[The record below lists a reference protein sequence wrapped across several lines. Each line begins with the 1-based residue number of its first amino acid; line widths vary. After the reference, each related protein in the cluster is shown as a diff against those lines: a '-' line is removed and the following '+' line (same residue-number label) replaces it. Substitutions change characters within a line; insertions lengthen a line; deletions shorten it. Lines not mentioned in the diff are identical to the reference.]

1 MQDCWQKSTAAGFIR
16 EEMIAAIES
25 DTGKTCNLSLSV
37 ASDNKPSLKIN
48 CTENL
53 VTVRKKD
60 QNILKVPYYFN
71 IENAVLNIANGS
83 AVRSGLNVDLEYYSQ
98 NNVNIVIMLTSD
110 GEEYLPSSTLEE
122 AQKMADEYVPDVSE
136 SENEDFEDTP
146 PSEY

>member
-1 MQDCWQKSTAAGFIR
+1 MTLTNQQSGNNAEAEIYQSQGDPADQESAQ
-16 EEMIAAIES
+16 EETYDIQYI
-25 DTGKTCNLSLSV
+25 TG
-37 ASDNKPSLKIN
+37 
-48 CTENL
+48 
-53 VTVRKKD
+53 
-60 QNILKVPYYFN
+60 NILYSDENTITVEVGESGNYYNMVFN

-122 AQKMADEYVPDVSE
+122 AQKMTDEYVPDVSE
-136 SENEDFEDTP
+136 SENEDFEDTS

>member
-37 ASDNKPSLKIN
+37 ASDNKPSLKIS

-60 QNILKVPYYFN
+60 QNIYEKV
-71 IENAVLNIANGS
+71 S
-83 AVRSGLNVDLEYYSQ
+83 KKDKVDVKISQ
-98 NNVNIVIMLTSD
+98 NLLKS
-110 GEEYLPSSTLEE
+110 
-122 AQKMADEYVPDVSE
+122 
-136 SENEDFEDTP
+136 
-146 PSEY
+146 